1 MKEATGELN
10 MTAIT
15 LVAIGAI
22 LAFFYFFI
30 WPSIQTGLKLNT
42 ACNISGGNTYEDGDG
57 DDKITCGD
65 GECKVGNNK
74 KQCDS
79 KNAK

>member
-22 LAFFYFFI
+22 LAFFYLFI
-30 WPSIQTGLKLNT
+30 WPSIKTGLALNT
-42 ACNISGGNTYEDGDG
+42 ACSIAGKATYEDTDN
-57 DDKITCGD
+57 DITCTE
-65 GECKVGNNK
+65 GECTTANGQTKSCV
-74 KQCDS
+74 QEQ
-79 KNAK
+79 